1 MFAFCVAVISRM
13 EHQKILVQ
21 TRDENMETEVLS
33 SPFRYLMGASILLG
47 QARRKGDFVL
57 LTLFFYKNS
66 R

>member
-1 MFAFCVAVISRM
+1 M

-33 SPFRYLMGASILLG
+33 SPFRYLMRASILLG

-57 LTLFFYKNS
+57 LTLFFYKIRDN
-66 R
+66 